1 MKKKYLIILIAV
13 LVFCVACNDKEASL
27 FQKGQTALENH
38 EYAKAKQYLSDV
50 LEEDSKNESA
60 RSMYMQ
66 ASKMSKAEY
75 YKDKGLY
82 DKSIKN
88 LESIVNIENGSNKI
102 KVESEELKK
111 EVEKLQNNH
120 EEASNIRKENAKQ
133 VAKKAVEESE
143 KDFYIWQKNQ
153 QNNLNQD
160 NQNNKEDSSDIKII
174 DNIKNALEGLLN
186 F

>member
-1 MKKKYLIILIAV
+1 MKKKYLIILIV
-13 LVFCVACNDKEASL
+13 FSVFCAACNDKEASL

-153 QNNLNQD
+153 QNSSNQD
-160 NQNNKEDSSDIKII
+160 NKKDSSDIKII